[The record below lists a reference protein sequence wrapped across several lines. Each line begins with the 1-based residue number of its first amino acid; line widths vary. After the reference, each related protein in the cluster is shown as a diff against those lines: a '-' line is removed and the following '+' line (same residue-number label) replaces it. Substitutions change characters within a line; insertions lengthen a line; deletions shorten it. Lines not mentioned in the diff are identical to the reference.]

1 MTEKTVY
8 RCDFCGLE
16 FEKETDCTNHEKMHV
31 EIDEIIGSNYFYN
44 SSYADEITIKMK
56 DGKEFVYRRNY

>member
-16 FEKETDCTNHEKMHV
+16 FENENDCTNHEKSHV
-31 EIDEIIGSNYFYN
+31 EVDEIIGSSYSLN
-44 SSYADEITIKMK
+44 SSYADEIEVKMK
-56 DGKEFVYRRNY
+56 DGKEFTYRRRF